1 MVYYRQ
7 LRKANKKRKGDRK
20 MLEKVLGYFEQGWEV
35 LAVDVWGSD
44 VCEDAED
51 IQDAMYEDDYIYVS
65 VEVLED
71 SRQVVLH
78 IHNDE

>member
-1 MVYYRQ
+1 
-7 LRKANKKRKGDRK
+7 

-71 SRQVVLH
+71 SHQVVLH
-78 IHNDE
+78 IHDDEQTKESKDSFLF

>member
-1 MVYYRQ
+1 
-7 LRKANKKRKGDRK
+7 
-20 MLEKVLGYFEQGWEV
+20 MLEQVLGYFEQGWEV
-35 LAVDVWGSD
+35 LTVDVWGSD

-71 SRQVVLH
+71 SHQVVLH
-78 IHNDE
+78 IHDDE

>member
-1 MVYYRQ
+1 
-7 LRKANKKRKGDRK
+7 
-20 MLEKVLGYFEQGWEV
+20 MLEKVLEYFEQGWEILV
-35 LAVDVWGSD
+35 VDVWGSD

-71 SRQVVLH
+71 SHQVVLH
-78 IHNDE
+78 IHDDE

>member
-1 MVYYRQ
+1 
-7 LRKANKKRKGDRK
+7 
-20 MLEKVLGYFEQGWEV
+20 MLEQVLEYFEQGWEV
-35 LAVDVWGSD
+35 LAIDDWGSD

-71 SRQVVLH
+71 SHQVVLH
-78 IHNDE
+78 IHDDE

>member
-1 MVYYRQ
+1 MIYYRQ

-78 IHNDE
+78 IHDDE